1 MLDQVKLENVFP
13 LREQIGEGGATR
25 MERLVQKSKEFLL
38 GIFQEMRELLSQ
50 LVGSDLTYDVTLGVH
65 LAGLA

>member
-25 MERLVQKSKEFLL
+25 MERLAQKSKEFLL